1 MSKELTIKLTHD
13 QSCAMARFL
22 EFVNGN
28 GKVFI
33 LKGYAGTG
41 KTTLV
46 KEMIKQLCDMD
57 INYRLLA
64 STGRAA
70 KVLSDKTEEK
80 TSTVHS
86 CIYKYDDFNQ
96 DIEKVAD
103 EREKTGVDSSGQ
115 LLLNFGLQVLETESI
130 TVYFVDEASMV
141 SDREEKLPMQAV
153 FGSGRLLNDLLA
165 HDSKGKFVFIGDS
178 CQLPPVH
185 QHFSPALSADYFK
198 TVFHETPVEVSLSS
212 IKRQTAGN
220 DIVLAASKMRS
231 LYEHPQSWKWA
242 KFPMRGYK
250 DIHMKYSQA
259 EIVQMYISRIRQY
272 GYNDSTY
279 ICLSNKQ
286 CDIITRIIR
295 PALGLT
301 SPQLQKGDLLLV
313 TQNNYI
319 TGMMNGDQVEVDS
332 VQIKEKRAGL
342 TFLEVSYHEILSGK
356 EFSQLLIADILYAN
370 QTNLSSQQQK
380 ELFIDF
386 YYRMKKQGI
395 NQKSKIFK
403 DKMLDDPYLNAL
415 RAVFGFALTCHKVQ
429 GGEWDNVFLD
439 IPRSLPIM
447 EKPYVYQWVYTAMT
461 RARKNLYLVD
471 DFYIM

>member
-1 MSKELTIKLTHD
+1 MSKEQTIKLTHD
-13 QSCAMARFL
+13 QNCAMARFL

-165 HDSKGKFVFIGDS
+165 HDSKGKFV
-178 CQLPPVH
+178 
-185 QHFSPALSADYFK
+185 
-198 TVFHETPVEVSLSS
+198 
-212 IKRQTAGN
+212 
-220 DIVLAASKMRS
+220 
-231 LYEHPQSWKWA
+231 
-242 KFPMRGYK
+242 
-250 DIHMKYSQA
+250 
-259 EIVQMYISRIRQY
+259 
-272 GYNDSTY
+272 
-279 ICLSNKQ
+279 
-286 CDIITRIIR
+286 
-295 PALGLT
+295 
-301 SPQLQKGDLLLV
+301 LLV
-313 TQNNYI
+313 TAASCHQCINI
-319 TGMMNGDQVEVDS
+319 S
-332 VQIKEKRAGL
+332 HLHSAPI
-342 TFLEVSYHEILSGK
+342 ILRPCFTK
-356 EFSQLLIADILYAN
+356 HL
-370 QTNLSSQQQK
+370 
-380 ELFIDF
+380 
-386 YYRMKKQGI
+386 
-395 NQKSKIFK
+395 
-403 DKMLDDPYLNAL
+403 
-415 RAVFGFALTCHKVQ
+415 
-429 GGEWDNVFLD
+429 
-439 IPRSLPIM
+439 
-447 EKPYVYQWVYTAMT
+447 
-461 RARKNLYLVD
+461 
-471 DFYIM
+471 

>member
-1 MSKELTIKLTHD
+1 
-13 QSCAMARFL
+13 MARFL

-46 KEMIKQLCDMD
+46 KEMIKQLHDMD

-115 LLLNFGLQVLETESI
+115 LLLNFGLQVLKTESI

-356 EFSQLLIADILYAN
+356 EYSQLLIADILYAN

-386 YYRMKKQGI
+386 YYRM
-395 NQKSKIFK
+395 
-403 DKMLDDPYLNAL
+403 
-415 RAVFGFALTCHKVQ
+415 
-429 GGEWDNVFLD
+429 
-439 IPRSLPIM
+439 
-447 EKPYVYQWVYTAMT
+447 
-461 RARKNLYLVD
+461 
-471 DFYIM
+471 